1 MRVVCVQPA
10 RDPVLCGDGPVLVG
24 SAPEA
29 AVVLAGADIAP
40 RHLTLVADARGLV
53 LDVQPGAQH
62 VYVNARAVH
71 EHALLHYGDVL
82 TLGSTRLLVT
92 TDAPPAPLIDGPS
105 VGEAPGQAAL
115 RVASGA
121 DSGRMLAVAP
131 VLHLGAGTRHCSD
144 LPYSC
149 RVTAGAEGLLFEAD
163 DATPC
168 INGWH
173 CARACLAPGDQI
185 ALGQQRFIVEAPGL
199 EYAAHMA
206 ALPPPA
212 AAVPAPPMDAA
223 PPTEIWWLIA
233 AAAAL
238 AMIIAMFLY
247 FRW

>member
-92 TDAPPAPLIDGPS
+92 ADAPSTDGPA
-105 VGEAPGQAAL
+105 VDEAPGQAAL

-121 DSGRMLAVAP
+121 DSGRRLAVAP
-131 VLHLGAGTRHCSD
+131 VLHLGAGTRHCGD

-163 DATPC
+163 NATPC
-168 INGWH
+168 VNGWH
-173 CARACLAPGDQI
+173 CARARLAPGDQVV
-185 ALGQQRFIVEAPGL
+185 LGQQRFIVEAPGL
-199 EYAAHMA
+199 EYAARMA

-212 AAVPAPPMDAA
+212 AAAPAPPVDAA

-233 AAAAL
+233 AAAVL